1 MDKLIIGTI
10 IIIFLNRHNGDLGN
24 IEANEQGVA
33 NIDMT
38 DRMVT
43 LTGQYSCIGRTVVV
57 SSITYYYFIYKYM
70 IMLSL

>member
-1 MDKLIIGTI
+1 MT
-10 IIIFLNRHNGDLGN
+10 LNRHNGDLGN

-33 NIDMT
+33 SIDMT

-57 SSITYYYFIYKYM
+57 SWITLF
-70 IMLSL
+70 